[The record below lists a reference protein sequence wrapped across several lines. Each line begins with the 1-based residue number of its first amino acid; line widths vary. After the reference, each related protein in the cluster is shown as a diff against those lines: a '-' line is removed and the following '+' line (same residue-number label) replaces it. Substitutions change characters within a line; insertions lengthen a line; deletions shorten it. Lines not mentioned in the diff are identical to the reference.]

1 MRHMWI
7 SWSAR
12 LARRCAPVLLS
23 ILCAGH
29 SLALGDETAWSW
41 AGLEILGS
49 RRVPRSEIERLIP
62 IPLGEAYHQ
71 GDAPFWTEACAQ
83 VKVRFDFASVDCG
96 DRPLRVFAGRKAYL
110 IVDIVEKGDEERMR
124 FREAPSGSVAFGS
137 ERMLEIAAELSSI
150 TLKAAMAGRSYN
162 ESGRRGY
169 LEYLDA
175 KGENEDLGPRVEELA
190 RLVPSHRDN
199 LLEVL
204 RGERNPEHRQ
214 QAANLLNWAGGDLE
228 KLLRRTLTLLDDP
241 DPGVRNN
248 LSRFMIKFVGQVRS
262 RRLHR
267 RLVDAFIAQIERP
280 SHGDRNKGIYNLL
293 EIAKAMP
300 QGPTYLWRGRE
311 PIRYLAENSILF
323 NVQGPARELLDLVD
337 KAAAAE
343 PAGS

>member
-1 MRHMWI
+1 MSM
-7 SWSAR
+7 A
-12 LARRCAPVLLS
+12 
-23 ILCAGH
+23 
-29 SLALGDETAWSW
+29 SLALRGGRGRPLLLLVVFGASFAAVGARDETAWSW

-49 RRVPRSEIERLIP
+49 RRVPRSEIEKLVP

-96 DRPLRVFAGRKAYL
+96 DRPLRVFVGRKAYL

-124 FREAPSGSVAFGS
+124 FREAPTGSVAFGS
-137 ERMLEIAAELSSI
+137 ERMLAIFGELSSI
-150 TLKAAMAGRSYN
+150 TMKAAIAGLPYN

-169 LEYLDA
+169 LEYLEP

-190 RLVPSHRDN
+190 RLVPSQREN

-214 QAANLLNWAGGDLE
+214 QAANFLNWAGGDLE
-228 KLLRRTLTLLDDP
+228 KLLRRTLPLLDDP

-248 LSRFMIKFVGQVRS
+248 LSRFMIKFVGQVSS
-262 RRLHR
+262 RRFQR
-267 RLVDAFIAQIERP
+267 RLIDAFILQIERP
-280 SHGDRNKGIYNLL
+280 SHGDRNKGLYNLL

-300 QGPTYLWRGRE
+300 EGLAYLRRGRE
-311 PIRYLAENSILF
+311 PIRYLAENSIIF
-323 NVQGPARELLDLVD
+323 NVQGPAQELLDLID
-337 KAAAAE
+337 RAE
-343 PAGS
+343 PKPASP